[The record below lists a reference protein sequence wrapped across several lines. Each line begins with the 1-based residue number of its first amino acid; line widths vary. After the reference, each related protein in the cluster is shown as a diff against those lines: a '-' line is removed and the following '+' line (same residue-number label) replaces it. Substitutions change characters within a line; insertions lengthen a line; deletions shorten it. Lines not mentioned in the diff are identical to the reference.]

1 MARER
6 LQGMSTTPETPAPA
20 RRDEETI
27 PRWLAALGWAAPW
40 SLFFPTCSSYW
51 LSGVRTARRSPQAK
65 P

>member
-1 MARER
+1 
-6 LQGMSTTPETPAPA
+6 MSTTPETPAPA
-20 RRDEETI
+20 HRDEEAI